1 MVMSDQLP
9 EGWVWTTLDE
19 IGEFLRGVSYN
30 KGDATEQPKDGLV
43 PILRA
48 TNIQDENL
56 ILDRDLV
63 YVPFKYVKPG
73 QYLKPGDI
81 VVCMSSGS
89 KHLVGKTAILAQEWT
104 GSFGTF
110 CAVIRP
116 KQTINA
122 RFLGYYF
129 SSPDYRQ
136 FIREKSAGININN
149 LKPSD
154 FGSLDIPLPPR
165 PEQERIVAKI
175 EALFSQL
182 DAGVAALRRI
192 QAALKRYK
200 ASVLKAACEGRLVAQ
215 DPADE
220 PAEAQLRRLG
230 KSPLV
235 DDDLPALPEGWC
247 WVRVGDIGADEKYA
261 IVDGPFGSMLKV
273 SDYVNDGDIP
283 VISISNIDNGFEKE
297 QVRYITHKKF
307 ETIKRSAVHPG
318 DILVAK
324 IGSSYGKVGYYPD
337 WMPVGVI
344 PANLLKISVHKVV
357 NKSYIFY
364 YLQSANFKKHLDG
377 ITKSTAQPAFNVS
390 MFRELPLPFAPIP
403 EQQRIVAE
411 VERRLSVATE
421 VEAVVAALLARSA
434 RLRQAI
440 LKQAFEGKLI

>member
-1 MVMSDQLP
+1 MMSDQLP
-9 EGWVWTTLDE
+9 EGWVWTTLGNLGNY
-19 IGEFLRGVSYN
+19 ING
-30 KGDATEQPKDGLV
+30 
-43 PILRA
+43 RA
-48 TNIQDENL
+48 
-56 ILDRDLV
+56 
-63 YVPFKYVKPG
+63 F
-73 QYLKPGDI
+73 
-81 VVCMSSGS
+81 
-89 KHLVGKTAILAQEWT
+89 
-104 GSFGTF
+104 
-110 CAVIRP
+110 
-116 KQTINA
+116 
-122 RFLGYYF
+122 
-129 SSPDYRQ
+129 
-136 FIREKSAGININN
+136 
-149 LKPSD
+149 KPSD
-154 FGSLDIPLPPR
+154 WGVTGKPIIRIQNLTGSTDTINRYSGNVEDKFLIRDGDLLISWSATLGVFIYRGEEAVLNQHIFKVEPRVNKMFLYYLVMAYLDTLKRQVHGSGMQHITKGKFDASPVPLPPL

-182 DAGVAALRRI
+182 DAGVVALRRI

-220 PAEAQLRRLG
+220 PAEALLRRLG
-230 KSPLV
+230 KAPLV

>member
-1 MVMSDQLP
+1 MRDQLP

-19 IGEFLRGVSYN
+19 IGEFLRGVSYS
-30 KGDATEQPKDGLV
+30 KEDATEQPKDGLV

-63 YVPFKYVKPG
+63 YVPSKYIKPG

-89 KHLVGKTAILAQEWT
+89 KHLVGKTAILAQEWI
-104 GSFGTF
+104 GAFGTF

-116 KQTINA
+116 SQTISA

-154 FGSLDIPLPPR
+154 FSTLDIPLPPLA
-165 PEQERIVAKI
+165 EQERIVAKI

-200 ASVLKAACEGRLVAQ
+200 ASVLKAACEGRLVGQ

-220 PAEAQLRRLG
+220 PAEALLRRLG
-230 KSPLV
+230 KAPLV
-235 DDDLPALPEGWC
+235 DDDLPTLPEGWC
-247 WVRVGDIGADEKYA
+247 WVRVGDVGKVKGGKRLPAGHDYSDEMTAFPYIRVVDFQELSVRSNELKYLKPETQAA
-261 IVDGPFGSMLKV
+261 IRQYTISKDDV
-273 SDYVNDGDIP
+273 Y
-283 VISISNIDNGFEKE
+283 ISI
-297 QVRYITHKKF
+297 
-307 ETIKRSAVHPG
+307 A
-318 DILVAK
+318 
-324 IGSSYGKVGYYPD
+324 GSIGKVGL
-337 WMPVGVI
+337 I
-344 PANLLKISVHKVV
+344 PEHLDKANLTENAAKITELQAIG
-357 NKSYIFY
+357 NKFLAYI
-364 YLQSANFKKHLDG
+364 LASPISQEQISE
-377 ITKSTAQPAFNVS
+377 STISTTQPKLAL
-390 MFRELPLPFAPIP
+390 FRIEKIQIPIPPLP

-411 VERRLSVATE
+411 IERCLSVIAE

-440 LKQAFEGKLI
+440 LKQAFSGQL